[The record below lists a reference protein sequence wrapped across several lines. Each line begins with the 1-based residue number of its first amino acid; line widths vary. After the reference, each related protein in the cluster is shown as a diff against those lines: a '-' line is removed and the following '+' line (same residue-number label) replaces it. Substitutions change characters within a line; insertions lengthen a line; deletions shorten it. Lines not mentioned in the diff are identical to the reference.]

1 MSKLKAIRWR
11 QRFENF
17 ENAYHL
23 LERTVAISEPTEAER
38 GGLIQFFETSFELA
52 WKMIKDYLESEG
64 IDAKTPRET
73 LKQAFKIELLAEGQT
88 WMKMLED
95 RNLMSHTYDD
105 AESRKVE
112 KLIRNTYFP
121 QIKKL
126 YKTLKAKSM

>member
-126 YKTLKAKSM
+126 YKTLKVKSM